1 MSAHHKPRCGNINNN
16 AMKRILFL
24 HGLES
29 SNICDKTKFLSERS
43 ILCAPRVNYM
53 DADLQTQLSFLVESF
68 KPDLII
74 GSSMGGYVGLQ
85 LANHYDIKS
94 IVFNPA
100 IHSRS
105 VEPAI
110 HFPLMSCN
118 SIPIVVLGLQDTVID
133 PNVTKSLLSNGSIMC
148 QFEEIETMQ
157 HRVAFDVFVDI
168 YNKHIA

>member
-1 MSAHHKPRCGNINNN
+1 
-16 AMKRILFL
+16 MKRILFL

-29 SNICDKTKFLSERS
+29 SNICDKTKFLSDRS
-43 ILCAPRVNYM
+43 ILCAPKINYR
-53 DADLQTQLSFLVESF
+53 DEDLQYQMTFLVESF

-105 VEPAI
+105 IQLDVHLPFI
-110 HFPLMSCN
+110 DCN
-118 SIPIVVLGLQDTVID
+118 NVPVVVLGLQDTVVD
-133 PNVTKSLLSNGSIMC
+133 PVVTKSLLSNKSTIY
-148 QFEEIETMQ
+148 QFEEIETME
-157 HRVAFDVFVDI
+157 HRIPLNVFMDI
-168 YNKHIA
+168 YNKHNTI

>member
-1 MSAHHKPRCGNINNN
+1 MDEKSTFNV
-16 AMKRILFL
+16 MKRILFL

-29 SNICDKTKFLSERS
+29 SNISDKTMFLSERS
-43 ILCAPRVNYM
+43 ILCAPKLNYT
-53 DADLQTQLSFLVESF
+53 DRDLQTQLSFLVESF

-105 VEPAI
+105 IDPDI
-110 HFPLMSCN
+110 HLPSLQCN
-118 SIPIVVLGLQDTVID
+118 NIPIVVLGLQDTVID
-133 PNVTKSLLSNGSIMC
+133 PVVTKSLLSNGSIIC